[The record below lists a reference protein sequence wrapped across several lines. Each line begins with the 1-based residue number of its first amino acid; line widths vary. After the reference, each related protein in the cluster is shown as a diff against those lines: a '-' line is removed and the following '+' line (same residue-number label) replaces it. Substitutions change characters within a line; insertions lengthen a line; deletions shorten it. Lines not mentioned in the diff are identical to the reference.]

1 MKNFLIGLSLIL
13 GLFVLQ
19 IFLQKYLPQ
28 PDFSHVPKHQRN
40 LVHFAQGAGF

>member
-1 MKNFLIGLSLIL
+1 
-13 GLFVLQ
+13 
-19 IFLQKYLPQ
+19 LPQ